1 MSRDKTT
8 FSPLA
13 PIEDRNAAIYF
24 GHLAAQAEAVI
35 PNHGREAQV
44 ALTWLAAHVSHEGAR
59 VWRARFDD
67 LVLADQQLGSWVLTA
82 RLDSTSKDVVEIAR
96 REWLAED
103 GRQIMALAHP
113 FLDGEVTQ
121 EALDRACEKLV
132 DFSAALLA
140 PCLSA
145 CAGNVRI
152 RDMNGHE
159 VTVSTR
165 RIREIKIFGKKVS
178 L

>member
-1 MSRDKTT
+1 MSHDRTT

-13 PIEDRNAAIYF
+13 PIEDRKAAIYF

-44 ALTWLAAHVSHEGAR
+44 ALTWLAAHVAHEGAR
-59 VWRARFDD
+59 LWRARFDD
-67 LVLADQQLGSWVLTA
+67 LTLANEQLGSWVITA
-82 RLDSTSKDVVEIAR
+82 RLEATSKDVVEIAR
-96 REWLAED
+96 RDWLAED

-113 FLDGEVTQ
+113 FLDDTATEPG
-121 EALDRACEKLV
+121 LDCACEKLV

-140 PCLSA
+140 SRLSA
-145 CAGNVRI
+145 SRGSVRI
-152 RDMNGHE
+152 RDMSGHQ

-165 RIREIKIFGKKVS
+165 RIREIKLLGKKVS